1 MSAID
6 NIQIHGFKPESGISA
21 TRGLSGMNDMNLAA
35 SSTFIGRVLL
45 VSDDAI
51 AVKQLSE
58 SMQRFALSVEHCTE
72 VSSALERLKRSKF
85 AAVIVDFQIG
95 SQAGTVLQ
103 ETRQSASNE
112 HAALFS
118 VSDNPKPLMRL
129 RLVQLSCY
137 GDIFPPHRLT

>member
-1 MSAID
+1 
-6 NIQIHGFKPESGISA
+6 
-21 TRGLSGMNDMNLAA
+21 MNDMNLAA